1 MAGEF
6 TDDGTETHFNIG
18 SQPAYVKVKN
28 FFIHLHS
35 RIIEQSCNEDSSK
48 IYVEG
53 SVTDLLQVGNLY
65 QSSTTLGLIQYQVA
79 HKTTKSWIQYQRPSP
94 SILQI
99 NYRALSKSSK
109 KLCCN
114 SVIESNFK
122 QAMLSTFQAVSSGK
136 RREGI
141 IHTLLVHD
149 SEVPEYFE

>member
-53 SVTDLLQVGNLY
+53 SVIDLMYIGRELFFVKGEEWRN
-65 QSSTTLGLIQYQVA
+65 G
-79 HKTTKSWIQYQRPSP
+79 KSR
-94 SILQI
+94 
-99 NYRALSKSSK
+99 
-109 KLCCN
+109 
-114 SVIESNFK
+114 NF
-122 QAMLSTFQAVSSGK
+122 
-136 RREGI
+136 
-141 IHTLLVHD
+141 
-149 SEVPEYFE
+149 